1 MIAHLALNAAIS
13 GACFLALWLAAL
25 RMKDVSFI
33 DSWWALGLG
42 VLALL
47 AYFEAQA
54 HGDRSKVL
62 LVLTEAWAIRLGVY
76 LLWRWRH
83 NGPDPRYARLLA
95 RIPMSF
101 AAATLVYVF
110 ALQFA
115 LQFVVSLPAQLGQWG
130 DPDIDAAGIAGAILA
145 VLGYAM
151 ESVADWQLV
160 TFKANP
166 ANAGKVLDS
175 GVWRYTRHPNHF
187 GDACVWWG
195 LFLLSG
201 QWWTLPAPL
210 LLTYLLTSWSGAP
223 TVEGRMKRRP
233 DYEAYI
239 ARTPA
244 FVPWFPRS

>member
-1 MIAHLALNAAIS
+1 MIAHLALNAAVS
-13 GACFLALWLAAL
+13 AACFLALWLAAL
-25 RMKDVSFI
+25 RVKDVSFI

-47 AYFEAQA
+47 AYFEADV
-54 HGDRSKVL
+54 HGDRGKVL
-62 LVLTEAWAIRLGVY
+62 LMLTEAWAIRLGLY

-101 AAATLVYVF
+101 AWATLLYVF
-110 ALQFA
+110 ALQWA

-130 DPDIDAAGIAGAILA
+130 DPDIDDYGIAGAVIA
-145 VLGYAM
+145 VLGYAV

-160 TFKANP
+160 RFKADP
-166 ANAGKVLDS
+166 KNAGRVLDS
-175 GVWRYTRHPNHF
+175 GLWRYSRHPNHF
-187 GDACVWWG
+187 GDLCVWCG
-195 LFLLSG
+195 LFLLSD
-201 QWWTLPAPL
+201 QWWALLGPV
-210 LLTYLLTSWSGAP
+210 LLTILLRRVSGVP

-233 DYEAYI
+233 DYQAYI

-244 FVPWFPRS
+244 FIPWFPRS